1 MGDDAAR
8 LRKVN
13 LVEVLSDAHPS
24 CAPPPD
30 DAPERWTE
38 REIRDYFASGG
49 KTSPA
54 PKVVDDDDA
63 DDADDDDDAPPPPST
78 REDGKYLCQRVG
90 CDAVYDASENAP
102 GSCRHHPGAPTF
114 HDGTKRWSCCGKS
127 SHDFGEFMSFPG
139 CATGRHTQ
147 RKPKKTRAAPA
158 PAPAL
163 APIPMPTSAEARAR
177 AGAAASPAA
186 SPAAACARCRQGF
199 FCSDHAASAE
209 AQAAYVAPTIKPPSN
224 PAADT
229 VVCADPDAVQI
240 CRNKGCG
247 ESYRERDNADD
258 ACLHHPGPPIFHERK
273 KGWACCDVMCYDFD
287 EFMSVKP
294 CARGRHCAA
303 PEAVAYAK
311 KPVK

>member
-54 PKVVDDDDA
+54 PKVVDDDD
-63 DDADDDDDAPPPPST
+63 DDDDDDDAPPPPST

-90 CDAVYDASENAP
+90 CDAVYDASENAA

-147 RKPKKTRAAPA
+147 RKPKKTRGVRAMPA
-158 PAPAL
+158 GILLQRPRL
-163 APIPMPTSAEARAR
+163 ERGG
-177 AGAAASPAA
+177 AGGV
-186 SPAAACARCRQGF
+186 RR
-199 FCSDHAASAE
+199 
-209 AQAAYVAPTIKPPSN
+209 
-224 PAADT
+224 
-229 VVCADPDAVQI
+229 
-240 CRNKGCG
+240 
-247 ESYRERDNADD
+247 ADD
-258 ACLHHPGPPIFHERK
+258 QTAL
-273 KGWACCDVMCYDFD
+273 
-287 EFMSVKP
+287 
-294 CARGRHCAA
+294 
-303 PEAVAYAK
+303 
-311 KPVK
+311 